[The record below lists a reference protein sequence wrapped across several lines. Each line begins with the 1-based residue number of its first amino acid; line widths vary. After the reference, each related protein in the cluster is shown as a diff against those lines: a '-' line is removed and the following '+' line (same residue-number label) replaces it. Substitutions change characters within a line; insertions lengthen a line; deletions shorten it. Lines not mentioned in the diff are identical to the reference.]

1 MLRSQ
6 VRRSNVTIQ
15 IAILNKKGKSKNDE
29 VTNYKQEER
38 HSKME
43 KSKTLASR
51 WDLLEVRIWRGQ
63 TTGSNKKP
71 ATSKER
77 RDPARHREWSPGEQ
91 MSRKRWPT
99 GACSIHPP
107 TLSTNAVAKWLESR
121 VVEGVNRECKWGCW
135 GQPWGG
141 EILINTEH
149 GVRYLSSLLG
159 YSTNQGWNC
168 A

>member
-51 WDLLEVRIWRGQ
+51 
-63 TTGSNKKP
+63 
-71 ATSKER
+71 
-77 RDPARHREWSPGEQ
+77 
-91 MSRKRWPT
+91 
-99 GACSIHPP
+99 
-107 TLSTNAVAKWLESR
+107 
-121 VVEGVNRECKWGCW
+121 
-135 GQPWGG
+135 
-141 EILINTEH
+141 
-149 GVRYLSSLLG
+149 
-159 YSTNQGWNC
+159 
-168 A
+168 

>member
-43 KSKTLASR
+43 KKQ
-51 WDLLEVRIWRGQ
+51 DI
-63 TTGSNKKP
+63 
-71 ATSKER
+71 
-77 RDPARHREWSPGEQ
+77 GEQ
-91 MSRKRWPT
+91 
-99 GACSIHPP
+99 
-107 TLSTNAVAKWLESR
+107 
-121 VVEGVNRECKWGCW
+121 
-135 GQPWGG
+135 
-141 EILINTEH
+141 
-149 GVRYLSSLLG
+149 VRS
-159 YSTNQGWNC
+159 